1 MAKNMRLILT
11 SPTSRFWLLC
21 LVMVM
26 ALSGTAGWWPGAARN
41 DLPARLV
48 KQLKFV
54 PGELLVRF
62 RSAAIARRYDVQ
74 ALRLASVA
82 TVTVARF
89 EGAEIVPGLRLAR
102 VREDETAAA
111 LPALN
116 RRPDVLYAEPNYL
129 RYAQSVPNDPS
140 YAYSRDKCKNR

>member
-1 MAKNMRLILT
+1 MRLILT
-11 SPTSRFWLLC
+11 SPAHRFRLLLC
-21 LVMVM
+21 LAIVI
-26 ALSGTAGWWPGAARN
+26 ALSGTVSWWRSAAQN
-41 DLPARLV
+41 DPPARLV

-62 RSAAIARRYDVQ
+62 RSEAIARRYDVQ

-102 VREDETAAA
+102 VRGDETAAA
-111 LPALN
+111 LQA
-116 RRPDVLYAEPNYL
+116 
-129 RYAQSVPNDPS
+129 
-140 YAYSRDKCKNR
+140 